1 MNELK
6 VTDVRKEKGDSAFLL
21 DDGETAILYDS
32 GFGFTGYEVAQNIK
46 NVLGERRLDYI
57 FLTHSHYDHALGS
70 AYILRYYP
78 NAKVVAGRYA
88 AEIFKRD
95 GAKRTMRELDR
106 KFADKCGYNEYEFLG
121 DELRVDIPCDDNDII
136 NAGKMQF
143 QVLNLPGHTKCSV
156 GFYCK
161 EIELLLAT
169 ETLGVYNGES
179 TILPSCLVGYKM
191 TVDSIE
197 RVQKLK
203 IKKLL
208 APHYGILNEKQTEF
222 FITNMKN
229 STERIIGEISENI
242 KAGLTD
248 SAIFEKFKGKYW
260 LGYFKE
266 IYPVDAMKLNT
277 EIMINL
283 IKKELL

>member
-32 GFGFTGYEVAQNIK
+32 GFGFTGFQVAQNIK
-46 NVLGERRLDYI
+46 NALGERNLDYI

-106 KFADKCGYNEYEFLG
+106 KFADKCGCQAYEFLG

-161 EIELLLAT
+161 ENELLLAT
-169 ETLGVYNGES
+169 ETLGVYDGES
-179 TILPSCLVGYKM
+179 TILPSCLVGCKM

-197 RVQKLK
+197 RVQRLK

-208 APHYGILNEKQTEF
+208 APHYGILNEQQTEF
-222 FITNMKN
+222 FIANMKN
-229 STERIIGEISENI
+229 STERIISEISENI

-248 SAIFEKFKGKYW
+248 YEIFEKFKEKYW
-260 LGYFKE
+260 YGYIKE
-266 IYPVDAMKLNT
+266 IYPIDAMKLNT

>member
-32 GFGFTGYEVAQNIK
+32 GFGFTGFEVAQNIK
-46 NVLGERRLDYI
+46 NVLGDRPLDYI

-70 AYILRYYP
+70 AYILRYFP
-78 NAKVVAGRYA
+78 DAKVVAGRYA

-106 KFADKCGYNEYEFLG
+106 KFADKCDYNEYEFLG

-161 EIELLLAT
+161 EYELLLST
-169 ETLGVYNGES
+169 ETLGVYDGES
-179 TILPSCLVGYKM
+179 TILPSCLVSYKM

-222 FITNMKN
+222 FIANMKN
-229 STERIIGEISENI
+229 STEKIIGEISENI

-248 SAIFEKFKGKYW
+248 SEIFEKFKEKYW
-260 LGYFKE
+260 HGYFKE

>member
-260 LGYFKE
+260 HGYFKE

>member
-32 GFGFTGYEVAQNIK
+32 GFGFTGFEVAQNIK
-46 NVLGERRLDYI
+46 NVLGERMLDYI

-95 GAKRTMRELDR
+95 SAKRTMRELDR

-121 DELRVDIPCDDNDII
+121 DKLRVDIPCDDNDII

-229 STERIIGEISENI
+229 STERIIGEISEII

-248 SAIFEKFKGKYW
+248 SEIFEKFKGKYW
-260 LGYFKE
+260 HGYFKE

>member
-32 GFGFTGYEVAQNIK
+32 GFGFTGFQVAQNIK
-46 NVLGERRLDYI
+46 NTLGERTLDYI

-70 AYILRYYP
+70 AYILRYFP
-78 NAKVVAGRYA
+78 DAKVVAGRYA
-88 AEIFKRD
+88 TEIFKRD

-106 KFADKCGYNEYEFLG
+106 KFADKCGCGEYEFLG
-121 DELRVDIPCDDNDII
+121 NELRVDIPCDDNDII
-136 NAGKMQF
+136 RAGKMQF

-161 EIELLLAT
+161 EYELLLAT
-169 ETLGVYNGES
+169 ETLGVYDGES

-208 APHYGILNEKQTEF
+208 APHYGILNERQTEF

-229 STERIIGEISENI
+229 STEKIIGEISENI

-248 SAIFEKFKGKYW
+248 NEIFEKFKEKY
-260 LGYFKE
+260 LHGYIKE

-277 EIMINL
+277 EIMISL

>member
-32 GFGFTGYEVAQNIK
+32 GFGFTGFQVAQNIK
-46 NVLGERRLDYI
+46 NVLGDRPLDYI

-70 AYILRYYP
+70 AYILRYFP
-78 NAKVVAGRYA
+78 DAKVVAGRYA

-106 KFADKCGYNEYEFLG
+106 KFADKCGCGEYEFLG
-121 DELRVDIPCDDNDII
+121 DGLRVDIPCDDNDII
-136 NAGKMQF
+136 RAGKMQF

-161 EIELLLAT
+161 EYELLLST
-169 ETLGVYNGES
+169 ETLGVYDGEG

-222 FITNMKN
+222 FIANMKN
-229 STERIIGEISENI
+229 STDKVIGEISENI

-248 SAIFEKFKGKYW
+248 SEIFEKFKEKYW
-260 LGYFKE
+260 HGYFKE
-266 IYPVDAMKLNT
+266 IYPLDAMKLNT

-283 IKKELL
+283 IKKEMP

>member
-32 GFGFTGYEVAQNIK
+32 GFGFTGFEVAQNIK
-46 NVLGERRLDYI
+46 NVLGERPLDYI

-106 KFADKCGYNEYEFLG
+106 KFADKCGCGEYEFLG

-136 NAGKMQF
+136 RAGKMQF

-161 EIELLLAT
+161 EKELLLAT
-169 ETLGVYNGES
+169 ETLGVYDGES

-208 APHYGILNEKQTEF
+208 SSHYGILNEKQTEF

-242 KAGLTD
+242 KAGLTE
-248 SAIFEKFKGKYW
+248 SEIFEKFKEKYW
-260 LGYFKE
+260 HGYIKE